1 MALLNKLPLVCR
13 WKKTSEWQ
21 SILVVDLEWKAGVER
36 TMNLYTKA
44 TYDSTIKFKESALI
58 FHHQDADH
66 DFGSLQA
73 KELSDHLKHVIANE
87 PAVVRKG
94 KNIVEV
100 KPQVCV
106 SRLPLSVFPVHC
118 TVIYL
123 TSNLIYLRCKQR
135 LCHRKGNRDNG
146 WQWRDP

>member
-1 MALLNKLPLVCR
+1 
-13 WKKTSEWQ
+13 
-21 SILVVDLEWKAGVER
+21 
-36 TMNLYTKA
+36 MNLYAEA
-44 TYDSTIKFKESALI
+44 TDGSTIEVKESVLVW
-58 FHHQDADH
+58 HHQDADH

-73 KELSDHLKHVIANE
+73 KDLSNHLKHVIANE
-87 PAVVRKG
+87 PAIVAKG

-100 KPQVCV
+100 KPQVYV

-123 TSNLIYLRCKQR
+123 TSNLKYLGCKQR
-135 LCHRKGNRDNG
+135 LGHRKGNRDNG